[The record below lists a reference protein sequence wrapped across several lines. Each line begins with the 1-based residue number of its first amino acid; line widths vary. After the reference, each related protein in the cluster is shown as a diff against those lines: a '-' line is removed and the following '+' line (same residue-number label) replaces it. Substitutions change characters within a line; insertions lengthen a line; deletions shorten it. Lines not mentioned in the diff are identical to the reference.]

1 MNMVYKASKD
11 MTVQIM
17 TIGVVILFAFLG
29 YKSIIGLINSN
40 GNITPILI
48 HSSVIVFLFGTL
60 LLCFLYAPK
69 GYSINEDKLV
79 IHRPLNDKYIPIDSM
94 IEIRPIN
101 KSEMKGTI
109 RTFGVGGLFGNY
121 GKFHSNGLGNFTM
134 FGTQSK
140 NYVLIKTSSK
150 KFVITPDEIE
160 IVEQIKALKTASL

>member
-1 MNMVYKASKD
+1 MEYKASKD

-29 YKSIIGLINSN
+29 YKSIMGLINSN
-40 GNITPILI
+40 GNLTPILI

-60 LLCFLYAPK
+60 LICFLYAPK
-69 GYSINEDKLV
+69 SYSVNENKLV
-79 IHRPLNDKYIPIDSM
+79 IHRPLNDKYILIDSI
-94 IEIRPIN
+94 IEIRPID

-140 NYVLIKTSSK
+140 NYVLIKTNSK
-150 KFVITPDEIE
+150 KLVITPNDITL
-160 IVEQIKALKTASL
+160 VEQIKTMKTASL